1 MTLRSSPSAWSLLT
15 KRSVLLLLLLGLVP
29 FGAGAQGRLFDVG
42 FKAGV
47 SSNDLSFG
55 SGASTSTVLGW
66 HAGVFARVKAPL
78 VPGIQGEALFSTLGS
93 EANSAPGTLNVR
105 LDYVQLPVF
114 LIFALGPLELHAGG
128 YYGHPL
134 GSSVQGTLEGIDA
147 AILDDPDADYG
158 LVGGLGLHVGRF
170 YAGARYN
177 YGLKDLNTGEGPDVH
192 NRQAQLYAG
201 IGLFK

>member
-1 MTLRSSPSAWSLLT
+1 ML
-15 KRSVLLLLLLGLVP
+15 VLAAVATMSGAMAQRP
-29 FGAGAQGRLFDVG
+29 FDLG

-55 SGASTSTVLGW
+55 SGISTTNIVGW
-66 HAGVFARVKAPL
+66 HAGLFVRVKAPL
-78 VPGIQGEALFSTLGS
+78 APGVQGEALFSTVGS
-93 EANSAPGTLNVR
+93 DANASPDGTLNVR

-114 LIFALGPLELHAGG
+114 LILSMGPLELHAGG

-134 GSSVQGTLEGIDA
+134 SSSLHGTIEGFDNA
-147 AILDDPDADYG
+147 SLDDPDADYG
-158 LVGGLGLHVGRF
+158 LVGGLGLRLGRF

-177 YGLKDLNTGEGPDVH
+177 YGLKDLDTADGTQVR